1 MAAKKKKKVKTVA
14 KVSKA
19 KAVNTKAKPS
29 AIEVPEG
36 YFGEFGGRF
45 VSELLIPAL
54 DELNTAWKKYS
65 KDKNFEKEL
74 LGLYNDYAGRPSILS
89 YAANLSKRW
98 NAQVYLKREDL
109 LHTGSHKIN
118 NTLGQALLA
127 SKMKKK
133 RIIAETGAGQHGVAT
148 ATACA
153 MMQIAAHVYMGS
165 EDLRRQA
172 LNGFRMRLLGATVSG
187 VGGEKGTLRD
197 AVNEALRDWAKNVDD
212 TYYLIGSAI
221 GPHPYPTMVRTFQSV
236 IGREARAQFLKA
248 TGKLPQAVFACV
260 GGGSNSIGMFSG
272 FLKDAKVE
280 LIGAEA
286 GGRSLSPGNH
296 SASLTAG
303 KPGVLQGAL
312 TYIIQSND
320 GQVHDV
326 HSISAGLDYPGVGPE
341 HAYLLKQGRTQYVAV
356 KDKFALEAF
365 QELAHEEGI
374 IPALE
379 SAHAVAAAKNYVDDL
394 RKKGKKNPQIL
405 ICLSGRGDK
414 DVQEVERLLAL
425 PQEVEAEEI
434 APPQFTSLPTV
445 KVIAGA

>member
-1 MAAKKKKKVKTVA
+1 MADKKKKSPV
-14 KVSKA
+14 
-19 KAVNTKAKPS
+19 KAKP
-29 AIEVPEG
+29 AAAAPVPEG

-54 DELNTAWKKYS
+54 DELSAAWKKYS
-65 KDKNFEKEL
+65 NDAKFQKEL
-74 LGLYNDYAGRPSILS
+74 QGLYSDYAGRPSLLT
-89 YAANLSKRW
+89 YAANLSAKW
-98 NAQVYLKREDL
+98 GAQIYMKREDL

-127 SKMKKK
+127 SKMKKT

-148 ATACA
+148 ATAA
-153 MMQIAAHVYMGS
+153 ALMKIPAHVYMGS

-187 VGGEKGTLRD
+187 VGGEHGTLRD

-236 IGREARAQFLKA
+236 IGREARAQMLKA

-260 GGGSNSIGMFSG
+260 GGGSNALGLFYA
-272 FLKDAKVE
+272 FLKDTKVQ

-286 GGRSLSPGNH
+286 GGRNLAPGNH
-296 SASLTAG
+296 SASLSAG

-312 TYIIQSND
+312 TYIIQSPD
-320 GQVHDV
+320 GQVQDV

-341 HAYLLKQGRTQYVAV
+341 HAYLLQQKRTEYVAV
-356 KDKFALEAF
+356 RDKAALDAF
-365 QELAHEEGI
+365 QELAHEEGV

-379 SAHAVAAAKNYVDDL
+379 SAHAVAAAKNYVNEM
-394 RKKGKKNPQIL
+394 RKAGKKNPLIL
-405 ICLSGRGDK
+405 ISVSGRGDK

-425 PQEVEAEEI
+425 PQEPEQ
-434 APPQFTSLPTV
+434 PQDITPAKPFNTAPTV
-445 KVIAGA
+445 KVVAAGE

>member
-1 MAAKKKKKVKTVA
+1 MADKKKKSPA
-14 KVSKA
+14 
-19 KAVNTKAKPS
+19 KAKP
-29 AIEVPEG
+29 AAKVKHPPEG

-54 DELNTAWKKYS
+54 DELNAAWKKYS
-65 KDKNFEKEL
+65 NDQKFQKEL
-74 LGLYNDYAGRPSILS
+74 LGLYNDYAGRPTLLT
-89 YAANLSKRW
+89 YAANLSAKW
-98 NAQVYLKREDL
+98 GAQVYLKREDL

-127 SKMKKK
+127 SRMKKK

-148 ATACA
+148 ATA
-153 MMQIAAHVYMGS
+153 AALMKIPAHIYMGS

-187 VGGEKGTLRD
+187 VGGEHGTLRD

-236 IGREARAQFLKA
+236 IGREARAQIMKA

-260 GGGSNSIGMFSG
+260 GGGSNALGMFYG
-272 FLKDAKVE
+272 FLKDSKVQ

-286 GGRSLSPGNH
+286 GGRSLTPGNH

-312 TYIIQSND
+312 TYIIQSSD
-320 GQVHDV
+320 GQVQDV

-341 HAYLLKQGRTQYVAV
+341 HAFLLQQKRTEYVAV
-356 KDKFALEAF
+356 RDKAALDAF
-365 QELAHEEGI
+365 QELAQEEGV

-379 SAHAVAAAKNYVDDL
+379 SAHAVAAAKDYVNEM
-394 RKKGKKNPQIL
+394 RKAGKKNPLIL

-425 PQEVEAEEI
+425 PQEPEQPEDS
-434 APPQFTSLPTV
+434 APAMQFNAAPKV
-445 KVIAGA
+445 KVISEGLP